1 MLKKIILPII
11 SLTIIVVCIIS
22 WQMKSYS
29 KLDLPYPEPFRSDNP
44 SRCVQSIANEI
55 VNIKNA
61 WNDNNQALLNQEK
74 PTSEMVDEAF
84 EGQRT
89 YRCWLDYLCE
99 AVLYSGTAD
108 PQKMQDDESKGVSV
122 GIYLKKLPSCV
133 SADKV
138 IIPGTKLK
146 YMPYCK
152 AEEISKSI
160 VSDAA
165 SNYRQCRDLVSA
177 QFTDPDIQAK
187 SSSDTVQKI
196 QKSSAAIVGL
206 ERSLKTNSS
215 GQKGLILQNK
225 LSSIVTK
232 LHDMEA
238 HVNQLK
244 EYMQKFDQ
252 KLPCYA
258 SKCS

>member
-1 MLKKIILPII
+1 MSKKIIPPII
-11 SLTIIVVCIIS
+11 GLVIIVTFIVG
-22 WQMKSYS
+22 WQTKSYS
-29 KLDLPYPEPFRSDNP
+29 KLDLPYPEPFTSDNP
-44 SRCVQSIANEI
+44 SKCVQSIANEI
-55 VNIKNA
+55 VNMKNA
-61 WNDNNQALLNQEK
+61 WNDNNQTLLKQEK

-84 EGQRT
+84 EGMRT

-99 AVLYSGTAD
+99 TVLYSGTAD
-108 PQKMQDDESKGVSV
+108 PQKMQDDQSKGVSI
-122 GIYLKKLPSCV
+122 GIYLTRLPSCV

-138 IIPGTKLK
+138 VIPGTKLK

-152 AEEISKSI
+152 AQEISSAI
-160 VSDAA
+160 VSDAVA
-165 SNYRQCRDLVSA
+165 NYRQCKELVA
-177 QFTDPDIQAK
+177 TQFTDSDIQAK

-206 ERSLKTNSS
+206 ERSLKTNSA

-244 EYMQKFDQ
+244 EYMNKFDQ

>member
-1 MLKKIILPII
+1 MKKRILIPII
-11 SLTIIVVCIIS
+11 GIAIIVVCIIS
-22 WQMKSYS
+22 WQTKSYS
-29 KLDLPYPEPFRSDNP
+29 KLDLPYPEPFTSDNP
-44 SRCVQSIANEI
+44 SKCVQSIANEI
-55 VNIKNA
+55 VNMKNA
-61 WNDNNQALLNQEK
+61 WNDNNQTLLKQEK

-84 EGQRT
+84 EGMRT

-99 AVLYSGTAD
+99 TVLYSGNAD
-108 PQKMQDDESKGVSV
+108 PQKMQDDQSKGVSI
-122 GIYLKKLPSCV
+122 GIYLKRLPSCV

-138 IIPGTKLK
+138 ILPGTKLK

-152 AEEISKSI
+152 VVETSSAI
-160 VSDAA
+160 VSDAVA
-165 SNYRQCRDLVSA
+165 NYRQCRELVAA
-177 QFTDPDIQAK
+177 QFIDPDIQAK
-187 SSSDTVQKI
+187 SSSDVVQKI

-206 ERSLKTNSS
+206 ERALKTNSA

-244 EYMQKFDQ
+244 EYMNKFDQ

-258 SKCS
+258 TKCS